1 MVAIL
6 DLEIASGI
14 KENDL
19 DTLQVVL
26 FLYLFLKDL
35 DRKIKDTQD

>member
-19 DTLQVVL
+19 DTFQVVL
-26 FLYLFLKDL
+26 FESLFLNRL
-35 DRKIKDTQD
+35 DRKIKDIQD